1 MKIVFEDSII
11 LMNYVFLLSIL
22 LSPSLTD
29 FFKGHMVSFLC
40 LKPGKKIDN
49 ILAVGVTSLMYKKV
63 YHLELVENKQAKHY
77 ETLHIRQLIIKKNIR
92 KRLNEL
98 ENEKKCIKVL

>member
-1 MKIVFEDSII
+1 MNGSLENAPLKVAMCVNQAGKVSAPQYTINIITTSHKVRMKLFEDYENCIEDSII

-40 LKPGKKIDN
+40 LKPGKKIDS
-49 ILAVGVTSLMYKKV
+49 ILAVGVTSLM
-63 YHLELVENKQAKHY
+63 L
-77 ETLHIRQLIIKKNIR
+77 
-92 KRLNEL
+92 
-98 ENEKKCIKVL
+98 